1 MGVKT
6 VNECL
11 FSDTQRVIQNTEKLM
26 WKGIYNC
33 HSVTLADFKGIV
45 LTNGATHASVE
56 MLKFFADIDT
66 NMLSG

>member
-1 MGVKT
+1 
-6 VNECL
+6 
-11 FSDTQRVIQNTEKLM
+11 M